1 MNTSD
6 SDKQRLLD
14 LLVDGELSEAQ
25 RREVLAWCQS
35 EPDGWRRCA
44 LAFLDAQSWS
54 NVLGQMAAGR
64 AVTGRVANERMV
76 VQRGAAGKPSSD
88 DPLWAAPAAG
98 ASVVERQRAA
108 QPHSWFGSALA
119 LAASALV
126 AFTVGLWARG
136 GFSGGAWSDNR
147 PLMASG
153 EHQALSTVAER
164 DGAGSGALS
173 ADRPEQGPR
182 GKVRLVVGG
191 SAGAADEI
199 QLPVVEGQSLGDDWL
214 HGQPAMPLDVQQA
227 LERLGHRVRQQR
239 QLVPFPLEDGRR
251 VMVPVDQI
259 DVQPVADRAFQ

>member
-54 NVLGQMAAGR
+54 SVLGQMA
-64 AVTGRVANERMV
+64 TERVIAERV
-76 VQRGAAGKPSSD
+76 AAGKPTSD

-98 ASVVERQRAA
+98 ANVVERPRAA

-126 AFTVGLWARG
+126 AFTLGLWARG
-136 GFSGGAWSDNR
+136 GFSGGAMSGNR
-147 PLMASG
+147 PLMPSG
-153 EHQALSTVAER
+153 EHQTLSTVAEH

-191 SAGAADEI
+191 PAGTADEI
-199 QLPVVEGQSLGDDWL
+199 QLPVIEGQSLGDDWR

-239 QLVPFPLEDGRR
+239 QLVPFSLDDGRR